1 MITSTRRLHSVNV
14 TLCNKIKTKVTH
26 CNNKRENQRIRR
38 KLAHF
43 VGCQTLELAVFDT
56 SAVKL
61 DGALIGR
68 IYLMKFTAI
77 AAISSIALSSATS
90 AIAGPEAEV
99 LHWWTSGGEA
109 KSVAVLQ
116 KEFADNGGTWTDMP
130 VAGGGGDAAM
140 AALRAR
146 VLSGNAPTAVQLKGP
161 AIQEWYEEGVLADI
175 SSVAEAQGW
184 SAVLPAS
191 IAGHMK
197 CEGSWCAAP
206 VNVHRV
212 DWIWANASV
221 LEANGIDMPSTWD
234 EFNAAAEKL
243 QAAGII
249 PLAHGGQAWQ
259 DATVF
264 EAVALGILGANGFH
278 KAFVELDEETLTS
291 DAMVAV
297 FDQMR
302 KMRGYVDPNFS
313 GRDWNL
319 ATAMVMNG
327 EAAFQIM
334 GDWAKGEFMAAGK
347 VPGEDFLCLS
357 TPGEGFLYNVDSF
370 AMFAVDGEDKT
381 QGQNLL
387 AELIVGQNFQKVFNL
402 NKGSIP
408 ARTDVALDE
417 FDTCAHISAADM
429 SASSLSGSLLPSYAH
444 GMALRGA
451 QSGAITD
458 VVTAHFNSDMSSAEA
473 VAQLAKAVA
482 NSY

>member
-1 MITSTRRLHSVNV
+1 MKHTTFA
-14 TLCNKIKTKVTH
+14 T
-26 CNNKRENQRIRR
+26 
-38 KLAHF
+38 A
-43 VGCQTLELAVFDT
+43 
-56 SAVKL
+56 SAVSL
-61 DGALIGR
+61 LLAGTAL
-68 IYLMKFTAI
+68 AE
-77 AAISSIALSSATS
+77 
-90 AIAGPEAEV
+90 PQAEV

-116 KEFADNGGTWTDMP
+116 QEFADNGGTWTDMP

-140 AALRAR
+140 TALRAR

-175 SSVAEAQGW
+175 SGVAEAEGW
-184 SAVLPAS
+184 GDLLPEAL
-191 IAGHMK
+191 AEHMK

-212 DWIWANASV
+212 DWIWANADV
-221 LEANGIDMPSTWD
+221 LEQNGIEMPTTWD

-243 QAAGII
+243 QAAGVI
-249 PLAHGGQAWQ
+249 PLAHGGQSWQ

-264 EAVALGILGANGFH
+264 ETVVLGLGGPEFFRSALIDLDPEALG
-278 KAFVELDEETLTS
+278 S
-291 DAMVAV
+291 DTMVQV

-302 KMRGYVDPNFS
+302 TMRGFVDDNFS

-334 GDWAKGEFMAAGK
+334 GDWAKGEFIAAGK
-347 VPGEDFLCLS
+347 VPGEDFLCGS

-370 AMFAVDGEDKT
+370 AMFTVEGEDKIA
-381 QGQNLL
+381 GQDLL
-387 AELIVGQNFQKVFNL
+387 AKLIMGPNFQEVFNL

-408 ARTDVALDE
+408 ARTDVALDD
-417 FDTCAHISAADM
+417 FDMCAQKSSEDMTASAD
-429 SASSLSGSLLPSYAH
+429 SGALLPSYAH

-451 QSGAITD
+451 QAGAITD
-458 VVTAHFNSDMSSAEA
+458 VVTAHFNSDMSSEDA
-473 VAQLAKAVA
+473 VKMLTDAVA
-482 NSY
+482 NSM

>member
-1 MITSTRRLHSVNV
+1 MKSYVL
-14 TLCNKIKTKVTH
+14 
-26 CNNKRENQRIRR
+26 
-38 KLAHF
+38 
-43 VGCQTLELAVFDT
+43 
-56 SAVKL
+56 SAASGIAIV
-61 DGALIGR
+61 ATT
-68 IYLMKFTAI
+68 TAF
-77 AAISSIALSSATS
+77 AE
-90 AIAGPEAEV
+90 PQAEV
-99 LHWWTSGGEA
+99 LHYWTSGGEA

-116 KEFADNGGTWTDMP
+116 EEFSANGGTWTDMP

-140 AALRAR
+140 TALRAR

-175 SSVAEAQGW
+175 SAVAQANNW
-184 SAVLPAS
+184 DAVLPAS
-191 IAGHMK
+191 IAAHMK
-197 CEGSWCAAP
+197 CEGTWCAAP

-212 DWIWANASV
+212 DWIWANAEV
-221 LEANGIDMPSTWD
+221 LATNDIEMPKTWD

-264 EAVALGILGANGFH
+264 EAVALGILGSDDFR
-278 KAFVELDEETLTS
+278 KAFVDLDTAALTS
-291 DAMVAV
+291 DKMVAV

-302 KMRGYVDPNFS
+302 KMRGYVDSNFS

-347 VPGEDFLCLS
+347 VPGEDFLCFS

-370 AMFAVDGEDKT
+370 AMFDVSGEDK
-381 QGQNLL
+381 QAGQALL
-387 AELIVGQNFQKVFNL
+387 AELVMGQNFQKVFNL

-408 ARTDVALDE
+408 ARTDVSLDE
-417 FDTCAHISAADM
+417 FDSCALL
-429 SASSLSGSLLPSYAH
+429 SASDMAASSDGGSLLPSYAH

-458 VVTAHFNSDMSSAEA
+458 VVTAHFNSDMSSADAVKMLAEA
-473 VAQLAKAVA
+473 IK
-482 NSY
+482 NSM

>member
-1 MITSTRRLHSVNV
+1 M
-14 TLCNKIKTKVTH
+14 TLKSA
-26 CNNKRENQRIRR
+26 
-38 KLAHF
+38 LAASA
-43 VGCQTLELAVFDT
+43 AVSF
-56 SAVKL
+56 
-61 DGALIGR
+61 I
-68 IYLMKFTAI
+68 
-77 AAISSIALSSATS
+77 SAT
-90 AIAGPEAEV
+90 AGFAGPEAEV

-116 KEFADNGGTWTDMP
+116 EEFASKGGTWTDMP

-140 AALRAR
+140 TALRAR

-175 SSVAEAQGW
+175 SSVAQANGW
-184 SAVLPAS
+184 ADVLPAS

-197 CEGSWCAAP
+197 CEGTWCAAP
-206 VNVHRV
+206 VNVHRI
-212 DWIWANASV
+212 DWIWANAAI
-221 LEANGIDMPSTWD
+221 LEANGIAMPSTWA

-243 QAAGII
+243 QAAGIT

-264 EAVALGILGANGFH
+264 EAVALGVGGAEFFQ
-278 KAFVELDEETLTS
+278 KAFVELDEATLTS
-291 DAMVAV
+291 DTMKAV

-302 KMRGYVDPNFS
+302 TMRGFVDSNFS

-334 GDWAKGEFMAAGK
+334 GDWAKGEFLAAGK
-347 VPGEDFLCLS
+347 QPGKDFLCAS

-370 AMFAVDGEDKT
+370 AMFDVAGDDKT
-381 QGQNLL
+381 AGQLLL
-387 AELIVGQNFQKVFNL
+387 AELIVGKNFQKVFNL

-417 FDTCAHISAADM
+417 FDSCAHTSAKDMAD
-429 SASSLSGSLLPSYAH
+429 SNAGGSLLPSYAH

-458 VVTAHFNSDMSSAEA
+458 VVTSHFNSDMSSDDA
-473 VAQLAKAVA
+473 VQMLLQAVQ
-482 NSY
+482 NSM

>member
-1 MITSTRRLHSVNV
+1 
-14 TLCNKIKTKVTH
+14 
-26 CNNKRENQRIRR
+26 
-38 KLAHF
+38 
-43 VGCQTLELAVFDT
+43 
-56 SAVKL
+56 
-61 DGALIGR
+61 
-68 IYLMKFTAI
+68 MKMTAI
-77 AAISSIALSSATS
+77 AAVSTIAMISATS

-116 KEFADNGGTWTDMP
+116 QEFAANGGTWTDMP

-140 AALRAR
+140 TALRAR

-175 SSVAEAQGW
+175 SSVAEAEGW
-184 SAVLPAS
+184 ADVLPAS
-191 IAGHMK
+191 IAGHMQ
-197 CEGSWCAAP
+197 CDGSWCAAP

-212 DWIWANASV
+212 DWIWANADV
-221 LEANGIDMPSTWD
+221 LEANGIAMPNTWD

-243 QAAGII
+243 SAAGVI

-264 EAVALGILGANGFH
+264 EAVALGILGADGFH
-278 KAFVELDEETLTS
+278 KAFVELDEATLAS
-291 DAMVAV
+291 DGMLAV

-302 KMRGYVDPNFS
+302 TMRGYVDSNFS

-347 VPGEDFLCLS
+347 VPGEDFLCAS
-357 TPGEGFLYNVDSF
+357 VPGDGFLYNVDSF
-370 AMFAVDGEDKT
+370 AMFDVDGDDKKA
-381 QGQNLL
+381 GQDLL
-387 AELIVGQNFQKVFNL
+387 AQLIVGKNFQEVFNL

-408 ARTDVALDE
+408 ARTDVTLDA
-417 FDTCAHISAADM
+417 FDTCAHL
-429 SASSLSGSLLPSYAH
+429 SASDMQTSSDNGSLLPSYAH

-458 VVTAHFNSDMSSAEA
+458 VVTAHFNSDMSSADA
-473 VAQLAKAVA
+473 VAQLAQAVA

>member
-1 MITSTRRLHSVNV
+1 M
-14 TLCNKIKTKVTH
+14 KTYFTGAVSA
-26 CNNKRENQRIRR
+26 
-38 KLAHF
+38 LALM
-43 VGCQTLELAVFDT
+43 VA
-56 SAVKL
+56 
-61 DGALIGR
+61 GA
-68 IYLMKFTAI
+68 AI
-77 AAISSIALSSATS
+77 AE
-90 AIAGPEAEV
+90 PQAEV
-99 LHWWTSGGEA
+99 LHYWTSGGEA

-140 AALRAR
+140 TALRAR

-175 SSVAEAQGW
+175 SAVAAANGW
-184 SAVLPAS
+184 ADVLPDA
-191 IAGHMK
+191 IAAHMK
-197 CEGSWCAAP
+197 CEGTWCAAP

-212 DWIWANASV
+212 DWIWANADV
-221 LEANGIDMPSTWD
+221 LKANDIAMPTTWD
-234 EFNAAAEKL
+234 EFNASSTKL

-259 DATVF
+259 DATVV
-264 EAVALGILGANGFH
+264 EAVALGILGPDGFR
-278 KAFVELDEETLTS
+278 KAFVELDKETLTS

-302 KMRGYVDPNFS
+302 LMRGYVDPNFS

-347 VPGEDFLCLS
+347 VPGEDFLCIS
-357 TPGEGFLYNVDSF
+357 TPGDGFLYNVDSF
-370 AMFAVDGEDKT
+370 AMFAVDGDDKKA
-381 QGQNLL
+381 GQELL
-387 AELIVGQNFQKVFNL
+387 AKLVVGKNFQEVFNL

-408 ARTDVALDE
+408 ARTDVSLDK
-417 FDTCAHISAADM
+417 FDSCAKLSAADM
-429 SASSLSGSLLPSYAH
+429 DASSKGGSLLPSYAH

-451 QSGAITD
+451 QAGAITD
-458 VVTAHFNSDMSSAEA
+458 VVTAHFNSDMSSQDA
-473 VAQLAKAVA
+473 VQQLATAVA
-482 NSY
+482 NSM

>member
-1 MITSTRRLHSVNV
+1 M
-14 TLCNKIKTKVTH
+14 TLKSA
-26 CNNKRENQRIRR
+26 
-38 KLAHF
+38 LAASA
-43 VGCQTLELAVFDT
+43 AV
-56 SAVKL
+56 
-61 DGALIGR
+61 
-68 IYLMKFTAI
+68 
-77 AAISSIALSSATS
+77 SIISAT
-90 AIAGPEAEV
+90 AGFAGPEAEV

-116 KEFADNGGTWTDMP
+116 EEFASKGGTWTDMP

-140 AALRAR
+140 TALRAR

-175 SSVAEAQGW
+175 SSVAQANGW
-184 SAVLPAS
+184 ADVLPAS

-197 CEGSWCAAP
+197 CEATWCAAP
-206 VNVHRV
+206 VNVHRI
-212 DWIWANASV
+212 DWIWANAAI
-221 LEANGIDMPSTWD
+221 LEANGIAMPTTWA

-243 QAAGII
+243 QAAGIT

-264 EAVALGILGANGFH
+264 EAVALGVGGAEFFQ
-278 KAFVELDEETLTS
+278 KAFVELDEATLTS
-291 DAMVAV
+291 DTMKAV

-302 KMRGYVDPNFS
+302 TMRGFVDSNFS

-334 GDWAKGEFMAAGK
+334 GDWAKGEFLAAGK
-347 VPGEDFLCLS
+347 EPGKDFLCAS

-370 AMFAVDGEDKT
+370 AMFDVAGDDKT
-381 QGQNLL
+381 AGQLLL
-387 AELIVGQNFQKVFNL
+387 AELIVGKNFQKVFNL

-417 FDTCAHISAADM
+417 FDSCAHTSAKDMAD
-429 SASSLSGSLLPSYAH
+429 SNAGGSLLPSYAH

-458 VVTAHFNSDMSSAEA
+458 VVTSHFNSDMSSDDA
-473 VAQLAKAVA
+473 VQMLLQAVQ
-482 NSY
+482 NSM

>member
-1 MITSTRRLHSVNV
+1 M
-14 TLCNKIKTKVTH
+14 TLKSA
-26 CNNKRENQRIRR
+26 
-38 KLAHF
+38 LAASA
-43 VGCQTLELAVFDT
+43 AV
-56 SAVKL
+56 
-61 DGALIGR
+61 
-68 IYLMKFTAI
+68 
-77 AAISSIALSSATS
+77 SIISAT
-90 AIAGPEAEV
+90 AGFAGPEAEV

-116 KEFADNGGTWTDMP
+116 EEFASKGGTWTDMP

-140 AALRAR
+140 TALRAR

-175 SSVAEAQGW
+175 SSVAQANGW
-184 SAVLPAS
+184 ADVLPAS

-197 CEGSWCAAP
+197 CEGTWCAAP
-206 VNVHRV
+206 VNVHRI
-212 DWIWANASV
+212 DWIWANAAI
-221 LEANGIDMPSTWD
+221 LEANGIAMPSTWA

-243 QAAGII
+243 QAAGIT

-264 EAVALGILGANGFH
+264 EAVALGVGGAEFFQ
-278 KAFVELDEETLTS
+278 KAFVELDEATLTS
-291 DAMVAV
+291 DTMKAV

-302 KMRGYVDPNFS
+302 TMRGFVDSNFS

-334 GDWAKGEFMAAGK
+334 GDWAKGEFLAACKEPGK
-347 VPGEDFLCLS
+347 DFLCAS

-370 AMFAVDGEDKT
+370 AMFDVAGDDKT
-381 QGQNLL
+381 AGQLLL
-387 AELIVGQNFQKVFNL
+387 AELIVGKNFQKVFNL

-417 FDTCAHISAADM
+417 FDSCAHTSAKDMAD
-429 SASSLSGSLLPSYAH
+429 SNAGGSLLPSYAH

-458 VVTAHFNSDMSSAEA
+458 VVTSHFNSDMSSDDA
-473 VAQLAKAVA
+473 VQMLLQAVQ
-482 NSY
+482 NSM

>member
-1 MITSTRRLHSVNV
+1 MKSYVL
-14 TLCNKIKTKVTH
+14 
-26 CNNKRENQRIRR
+26 
-38 KLAHF
+38 
-43 VGCQTLELAVFDT
+43 GAV
-56 SAVKL
+56 S
-61 DGALIGR
+61 GIALI
-68 IYLMKFTAI
+68 ASNV
-77 AAISSIALSSATS
+77 AHAE
-90 AIAGPEAEV
+90 PQAEV
-99 LHWWTSGGEA
+99 LHYWTSGGEA

-116 KEFADNGGTWTDMP
+116 EEFAANGGTWTDMP

-140 AALRAR
+140 TALRAR

-175 SSVAEAQGW
+175 SAVAEANNW
-184 SAVLPAS
+184 DAVLPAS

-197 CEGSWCAAP
+197 CEGTWCAAP

-212 DWIWANASV
+212 DWIWANADV
-221 LEANGIDMPSTWD
+221 LSANGIEMPSTWD
-234 EFNAAAEKL
+234 EFNAAAAKL

-264 EAVALGILGANGFH
+264 EAVALGILGADGYR
-278 KAFVELDEETLTS
+278 KAFVELDTDTLTS
-291 DAMVAV
+291 AEMVAV

-302 KMRGYVDPNFS
+302 LMRGYVDGNFS

-334 GDWAKGEFMAAGK
+334 GDWAKGEFIAAGK
-347 VPGEDFLCLS
+347 APGEDFLCAS

-370 AMFAVDGEDKT
+370 AMFDVDGDDKKA
-381 QGQNLL
+381 GQALL
-387 AELIVGQNFQKVFNL
+387 AELVVGQNFQKVFNL

-417 FDTCAHISAADM
+417 FDSCAILSSDDM
-429 SASSLSGSLLPSYAH
+429 NASSEGGSLLPSYAH

-458 VVTAHFNSDMSSAEA
+458 VVTAHFNSDMSSADA
-473 VAQLAKAVA
+473 VQMLADAIA
-482 NSY
+482 NSL

>member
-1 MITSTRRLHSVNV
+1 MKSYV
-14 TLCNKIKTKVTH
+14 T
-26 CNNKRENQRIRR
+26 
-38 KLAHF
+38 
-43 VGCQTLELAVFDT
+43 GAV
-56 SAVKL
+56 SAL
-61 DGALIGR
+61 
-68 IYLMKFTAI
+68 AI
-77 AAISSIALSSATS
+77 AASSA

-99 LHWWTSGGEA
+99 LHYWTSGGEA

-140 AALRAR
+140 TALRAR

-175 SSVAEAQGW
+175 SAVAEANGW
-184 SAVLPAS
+184 ADVLPAS

-197 CEGSWCAAP
+197 CEGTWCAAP

-212 DWIWANASV
+212 DWIWANAEV
-221 LEANGIDMPSTWD
+221 LKANDIAMPTTWG
-234 EFNAAAEKL
+234 EFNAAASTL

-249 PLAHGGQAWQ
+249 PLAHGGQSWQ

-264 EAVALGILGANGFH
+264 EAVALGILGADGFR
-278 KAFVELDEETLTS
+278 KAFVDLDKDTLTS
-291 DAMVAV
+291 DGMIAV

-302 KMRGYVDPNFS
+302 TMRGFVDPNFS

-347 VPGEDFLCLS
+347 VPGEDFLCMS

-370 AMFAVDGEDKT
+370 AMFAVDGDEKK
-381 QGQNLL
+381 QGQDLL
-387 AELIVGQNFQKVFNL
+387 AKLVVGKNFQEVFNL

-408 ARTDVALDE
+408 ARTDVALDK
-417 FDTCAHISAADM
+417 FDSCAILSSEDM
-429 SASSLSGSLLPSYAH
+429 AASSAGGSLLPSYAH

-451 QSGAITD
+451 QAGAITD
-458 VVTAHFNSDMSSAEA
+458 VVTAHFNSDMSSADA
-473 VAQLAKAVA
+473 VQQLATAVA
-482 NSY
+482 NSM

>member
-1 MITSTRRLHSVNV
+1 MKAYVTGAVSALSMIVATSTVAEP
-14 TLCNKIKTKVTH
+14 T
-26 CNNKRENQRIRR
+26 
-38 KLAHF
+38 
-43 VGCQTLELAVFDT
+43 
-56 SAVKL
+56 
-61 DGALIGR
+61 
-68 IYLMKFTAI
+68 
-77 AAISSIALSSATS
+77 
-90 AIAGPEAEV
+90 AEV
-99 LHWWTSGGEA
+99 LHYWTSGGEA

-116 KEFADNGGTWTDMP
+116 KEFADKGGSWTDMP

-140 AALRAR
+140 TALRAR

-175 SSVAEAQGW
+175 SDVAEANNW
-184 SAVLPAS
+184 DAVLPAS

-197 CEGSWCAAP
+197 CEGTWCAAP

-212 DWIWANASV
+212 DWIWANAEV
-221 LEANGIDMPSTWD
+221 LSANGIEMPTTWE

-243 QAAGII
+243 QEAGII

-264 EAVALGILGANGFH
+264 EAVALGILGPEGYR
-278 KAFVELDEETLTS
+278 KAFVELDKETLTS
-291 DAMVAV
+291 DAMIAV

-302 KMRGYVDPNFS
+302 IMRGFVDSNFS

-319 ATAMVMNG
+319 ATSMVMNG

-347 VPGEDFLCLS
+347 VPGEDFLCAS
-357 TPGEGFLYNVDSF
+357 APGEGFLYNVDSF
-370 AMFAVDGEDKT
+370 AMFDVDGEDKKA
-381 QGQNLL
+381 GQQLL
-387 AELIVGQNFQKVFNL
+387 AELVVGQNFQKVFNL

-417 FDTCAHISAADM
+417 FDDCARLSADDM
-429 SASSLSGSLLPSYAH
+429 QASSDGDALLPSYAH

-451 QSGAITD
+451 QAGAITD
-458 VVTAHFNSDMSSAEA
+458 VVTAHFNSDMSSADA
-473 VAQLAKAVA
+473 VQMLADGIA
-482 NSY
+482 NSM

>member
-1 MITSTRRLHSVNV
+1 MNSYV
-14 TLCNKIKTKVTH
+14 T
-26 CNNKRENQRIRR
+26 
-38 KLAHF
+38 
-43 VGCQTLELAVFDT
+43 GAV
-56 SAVKL
+56 S
-61 DGALIGR
+61 
-68 IYLMKFTAI
+68 
-77 AAISSIALSSATS
+77 ALSM
-90 AIAGPEAEV
+90 IVAGAALAEPTAEV
-99 LHWWTSGGEA
+99 LHYWTSGGEA

-116 KEFADNGGTWTDMP
+116 REFADKGGTWTDMP

-140 AALRAR
+140 TALRAR

-175 SSVAEAQGW
+175 STVAEANDW
-184 SAVLPAS
+184 ASVLPAS

-197 CEGSWCAAP
+197 CEGTWCAAP

-212 DWIWANASV
+212 DWIWANADV
-221 LEANGIDMPSTWD
+221 LNTHGIEMPTTWE

-243 QAAGII
+243 QEAGII

-264 EAVALGILGANGFH
+264 EAVALGILGPDGYR

-291 DAMVAV
+291 DAMIAV

-302 KMRGYVDPNFS
+302 VLRGFVDSNFS

-319 ATAMVMNG
+319 ATSMVMNG

-334 GDWAKGEFMAAGK
+334 GDWAKGEFVAAGK
-347 VPGEDFLCLS
+347 VPGEDFLCAS

-370 AMFAVDGEDKT
+370 AMFDVDGEDKKA
-381 QGQNLL
+381 GQQLL
-387 AELIVGQNFQKVFNL
+387 AELVVGKNFQKVFNL

-417 FDTCAHISAADM
+417 FDSCAHLSAEDM
-429 SASSLSGSLLPSYAH
+429 KASSENGSLLPSYAH

-451 QSGAITD
+451 QAGAITD

-473 VAQLAKAVA
+473 VQMLADGIA
-482 NSY
+482 NSM

>member
-1 MITSTRRLHSVNV
+1 M
-14 TLCNKIKTKVTH
+14 TLKSA
-26 CNNKRENQRIRR
+26 
-38 KLAHF
+38 LAASA
-43 VGCQTLELAVFDT
+43 AV
-56 SAVKL
+56 
-61 DGALIGR
+61 
-68 IYLMKFTAI
+68 
-77 AAISSIALSSATS
+77 SIISAT
-90 AIAGPEAEV
+90 AGFAGPEAEV

-116 KEFADNGGTWTDMP
+116 EEFASKGGTWTDMP

-140 AALRAR
+140 TALRAR

-175 SSVAEAQGW
+175 SSVAQANGW
-184 SAVLPAS
+184 ADVLPAS

-197 CEGSWCAAP
+197 CEGTWCAAP
-206 VNVHRV
+206 VNVHRI
-212 DWIWANASV
+212 DWIWANAAI
-221 LEANGIDMPSTWD
+221 LEANGIAMPSTWA

-243 QAAGII
+243 QAAGIT

-264 EAVALGILGANGFH
+264 EAVALGVGGAEFPQ
-278 KAFVELDEETLTS
+278 KAFVELDEATLTS
-291 DAMVAV
+291 DTMKAV

-302 KMRGYVDPNFS
+302 TMRGFVDSNFS

-334 GDWAKGEFMAAGK
+334 GDWAKGEFLAAGK
-347 VPGEDFLCLS
+347 QPGKDFLCAS

-370 AMFAVDGEDKT
+370 AMFDVAGDDKT
-381 QGQNLL
+381 AGQLLL
-387 AELIVGQNFQKVFNL
+387 AELIVGKNFQKVFNL

-417 FDTCAHISAADM
+417 FDSCAHTSAKDMAD
-429 SASSLSGSLLPSYAH
+429 SNAGGSLLPSYAH

-458 VVTAHFNSDMSSAEA
+458 VVTSHFNSDMSSDDA
-473 VAQLAKAVA
+473 VQMLLQAVQ
-482 NSY
+482 NSM

>member
-1 MITSTRRLHSVNV
+1 
-14 TLCNKIKTKVTH
+14 
-26 CNNKRENQRIRR
+26 
-38 KLAHF
+38 
-43 VGCQTLELAVFDT
+43 
-56 SAVKL
+56 
-61 DGALIGR
+61 
-68 IYLMKFTAI
+68 MKFTVI
-77 AAISSIALSSATS
+77 AAVSSIALMSATN

-221 LEANGIDMPSTWD
+221 LEANGINMPSTWD
-234 EFNAAAEKL
+234 EFNAAADKL

-291 DAMVAV
+291 DAMLAV

-334 GDWAKGEFMAAGK
+334 GDWAKGEFLNAGK
-347 VPGEDFLCLS
+347 VPNEDFLCFRV
-357 TPGEGFLYNVDSF
+357 PGSAGSVSFNSDQF
-370 AMFAVDGEDKT
+370 AMFAVSDAVAQAA
-381 QGQNLL
+381 QG
-387 AELIVGQNFQKVFNL
+387 AMAASIMSPSFQSAFNVV
-402 NKGSIP
+402 KGSVP
-408 ARTDVALDE
+408 ARTDVPNDA
-417 FDTCAHISAADM
+417 FDACGKKGMAELAAAAD
-429 SASSLSGSLLPSYAH
+429 SGSLVGSMAH
-444 GMALRGA
+444 GHANRA
-451 QSGAITD
+451 AVKNAIYD
-458 VVTAHFNSDMSSAEA
+458 VVTAHFNGEYDSATA
-473 VAQLAKAVA
+473 VEELVTAVELAQ
-482 NSY
+482 